1 MEVTPDQARRYAAA
15 VRQCA
20 PRDAFPMQHPPFPG
34 LNTKAAGG
42 FPKLDGNY
50 RHREFV
56 TSARRLGF
64 PCAPAAAG
72 PLRPA
77 ARQRAVLRNTKY
89 WTASPSRRRLPPAAA
104 WRISVRA
111 WSPASASWP
120 SASGPMPPTD
130 STSWGL
136 PDTVCVLGLRLRSA
150 RISKTAAR
158 TRPRSCATLCQD
170 LRGALSADSCHHVRR
185 WPCDLPLRSR
195 LGHGRR
201 PCGLRFRRCGRAQTP
216 IPAAS
221 SVDDGNLSH
230 DIGVHVLIGGDD
242 AGEWDVHPQRPWPLV
257 AFRSW
262 SVCPSG

>member
-1 MEVTPDQARRYAAA
+1 MIAARMRSACNVCTDAILLARTFHDEALHRRKPATPCSFTSTSAHVNRSQCCPSSRSLPART
-15 VRQCA
+15 QTE
-20 PRDAFPMQHPPFPG
+20 Q
-34 LNTKAAGG
+34 AAGG

-50 RHREFV
+50 LHREFV

-195 LGHGRR
+195 LGG
-201 PCGLRFRRCGRAQTP
+201 
-216 IPAAS
+216 
-221 SVDDGNLSH
+221 
-230 DIGVHVLIGGDD
+230 
-242 AGEWDVHPQRPWPLV
+242 
-257 AFRSW
+257 
-262 SVCPSG
+262 

>member
-1 MEVTPDQARRYAAA
+1 MRAARCVPDAAPAVSGFEHEGGRGLPQAGRKLPASG
-15 VRQCA
+15 VRHQS
-20 PRDAFPMQHPPFPG
+20 
-34 LNTKAAGG
+34 TAAGIPLRAG
-42 FPKLDGNY
+42 
-50 RHREFV
+50 RCR
-56 TSARRLGF
+56 SA
-64 PCAPAAAG
+64 PSC
-72 PLRPA
+72 RPA
-77 ARQRAVLRNTKY
+77 ACCSAKY
-89 WTASPSRRRLPPAAA
+89 WTPSPSRTRLPPAAA
-104 WRISVRA
+104 RRISVRA

-136 PDTVCVLGLRLRSA
+136 PDTVCVLVLRLRSA

-230 DIGVHVLIGGDD
+230 DIGVHVLIVGDD

-262 SVCPSG
+262 SVCPSAD

>member
-1 MEVTPDQARRYAAA
+1 MIAARMRSACNVCTDAILLARTFHDEALRYRVRFTTPAFLGNANRAAT
-15 VRQCA
+15 RLH
-20 PRDAFPMQHPPFPG
+20 R
-34 LNTKAAGG
+34 AGG
-42 FPKLDGNY
+42 FPKLDGNCL
-50 RHREFV
+50 HREFV
-56 TSARRLGF
+56 TSVRRLGF

-195 LGHGRR
+195 LGG
-201 PCGLRFRRCGRAQTP
+201 
-216 IPAAS
+216 
-221 SVDDGNLSH
+221 
-230 DIGVHVLIGGDD
+230 
-242 AGEWDVHPQRPWPLV
+242 
-257 AFRSW
+257 
-262 SVCPSG
+262 

>member
-1 MEVTPDQARRYAAA
+1 MIAARMRSACNVCTDAILLARTFHDEALHRRKPATPCSFTSTSAHVNRSQCCPSFPLASCSHTDRTSGRGLPQAGRKLPASV
-15 VRQCA
+15 VRHQC
-20 PRDAFPMQHPPFPG
+20 
-34 LNTKAAGG
+34 TAAGIPLRAG
-42 FPKLDGNY
+42 
-50 RHREFV
+50 RCR
-56 TSARRLGF
+56 SA
-64 PCAPAAAG
+64 PSC
-72 PLRPA
+72 RPA
-77 ARQRAVLRNTKY
+77 ACCSAKY
-89 WTASPSRRRLPPAAA
+89 WTPSPSRRRLPPAAA

-195 LGHGRR
+195 LGGRR
-201 PCGLRFRRCGRAQTP
+201 GVGTEFEARPSTMWATIQEVWPCANPHPRGLARR
-216 IPAAS
+216 
-221 SVDDGNLSH
+221 
-230 DIGVHVLIGGDD
+230 
-242 AGEWDVHPQRPWPLV
+242 
-257 AFRSW
+257 
-262 SVCPSG
+262 